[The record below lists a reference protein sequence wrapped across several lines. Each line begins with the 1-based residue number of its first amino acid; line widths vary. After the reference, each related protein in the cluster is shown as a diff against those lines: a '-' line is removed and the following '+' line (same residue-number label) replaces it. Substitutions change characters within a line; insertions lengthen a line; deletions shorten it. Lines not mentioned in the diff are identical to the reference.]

1 MMFKLKTVTLSLVTL
16 FFMGCGTEE
25 LANLAIDQYNQNKDS
40 DNAGATIPEADEI
53 AAMIQRNNEIRGAV
67 GVLVPLSWNTALA
80 LSAQSHADALAESGT
95 MVHSQ
100 NGHGENIYASFE
112 QASYSDAVNAWFAEN
127 VYYDYASNSCIGG
140 QTCEH
145 YTQLVWEETTEVG
158 CGKATIGTQNST
170 VVVCQYNPPGNIAG
184 EQPYYSN

>member
-1 MMFKLKTVTLSLVTL
+1 MFKLKIALFSLAALL
-16 FFMGCGTEE
+16 FTGCGTEE
-25 LANLAIDQYNQNKDS
+25 LASLAIDQYNKNKNS
-40 DNAGATIPEADEI
+40 DDGVVIPEADEI
-53 AAMIQRNNEIRGAV
+53 ATMILRNNEIREAV
-67 GVLVPLSWNTALA
+67 GVLTPLSWNTALA

-184 EQPYYSN
+184 ELPYYSN